1 MFVLQNQSPNTSLQN
16 GIASPTTSVVASASG
31 STPQPQL
38 VSNGSNAPLTL
49 TNPNEQQIPSGQ
61 PPDDE
66 PLPAGWEIRFDQ
78 FGRRYYV
85 DHNTRSTYWE
95 KPTPLPQ
102 GWEIRR
108 DPRGR

>member
-1 MFVLQNQSPNTSLQN
+1 MLQQQSSNAVLQN
-16 GIASPTTSVVASASG
+16 GIASPTTSVVASG
-31 STPQPQL
+31 SSPQSQI
-38 VSNGSNAPLTL
+38 VSNGSNAPLSV
-49 TNPNEQQIPSGQ
+49 TNPNEPQIPSAQ
-61 PPDDE
+61 PTADDDQQ

>member
-1 MFVLQNQSPNTSLQN
+1 MLQHPSNTSVQN
-16 GIASPTTSVVASASG
+16 GIASPTTSIVASS
-31 STPQPQL
+31 STNQSQIVP
-38 VSNGSNAPLTL
+38 NGTNAPVAS
-49 TNPNEQQIPSGQ
+49 TNPNEQQIQSAQ
-61 PPDDE
+61 PADDE

-95 KPTPLPQ
+95 KPTPLPP